1 MCGIIGACTNEDVV
15 ELLLQGLGRLSYR
28 GYDSAGIAVQ
38 TSGGNLARVR
48 RTGTVDDLRASP
60 TTQSIQGVTGIAHT
74 RWATHGE
81 PNVRNAQPHLS
92 SEEICIVHNGI
103 IENFE
108 ELKTELQDLGY
119 GFSSDTDSETIVHL
133 IHHYRD
139 SNNDLLGAVLET
151 VKRLEGAYAIS
162 AISRDES
169 NKIVVARQGCPVV
182 IGLSDNA
189 NYVASD
195 VLTLRPLTDQFMI
208 LEEGDIAEI
217 TPDNVRLFTN
227 DGSKINR
234 QPETI
239 TDTIDELD
247 KGQYDHFMAKEIH
260 EQPQV
265 VRDTLEGR
273 ITSHSVL
280 ENALGVHAP
289 EIFQQIESVSIVGCG
304 TAYYAGYIAKYWIE
318 ELANLSCTAEIA
330 SEFRYRNTVVKPNS
344 LFLTLSQSGET
355 ADTLAALRVAKERG
369 YDHTMTICNVATSTI
384 VRESELP
391 FLMRAGVEVSVASTK
406 AFIAMLV
413 DLLLIA
419 LVLARNNNQSSEL
432 EREVVQ
438 ALGELDTTLSQ
449 VLELDSTMKE
459 LSNNFLHC
467 HHALFLGRG
476 TQYPIALEGA
486 LKLKE
491 ISYLHAEGYPAGELK
506 HGPLALVDSD
516 MPVVAVAPSNDL
528 LEKVQSNI
536 EEVRA
541 RGAHLYVLAD
551 SESGFQ
557 NKEQVTVI
565 EVPKVHPLL
574 APIVYVIPLQ
584 LLAYHVAAAK
594 GYDVDQPRNLAKSVT
609 VE

>member
-15 ELLLQGLGRLSYR
+15 ELLLQGLGRLLYR

-38 TSGGNLARVR
+38 TSVGTIARVR
-48 RTGTVDDLRASP
+48 RTGTVDGLRASLAN
-60 TTQSIQGVTGIAHT
+60 QSLEGVTGIAHT

-92 SEEICIVHNGI
+92 SQDICIVHNGI

-133 IHHYRD
+133 IHHYR
-139 SNNDLLGAVLET
+139 SSTKDLLGAVLET

-195 VLTLRPLTDQFMI
+195 VLTLRPLTDQFLI
-208 LEEGDIAEI
+208 LEEGEIAEI
-217 TPDNVRLFTN
+217 TPDQVCLFDN
-227 DGSKINR
+227 DGSKIDR

-239 TDTIDELD
+239 TDTIDEFD
-247 KGQYDHFMAKEIH
+247 KGQYDHFMAKEVH

-289 EIFQQIESVSIVGCG
+289 EIFQQIQSVSIVGCG

-330 SEFRYRNTVVKPNS
+330 SEFRYRNTIVKPNS
-344 LFLTLSQSGET
+344 LFSDAFSVWRNCGH
-355 ADTLAALRVAKERG
+355 A
-369 YDHTMTICNVATSTI
+369 CST
-384 VRESELP
+384 
-391 FLMRAGVEVSVASTK
+391 T
-406 AFIAMLV
+406 
-413 DLLLIA
+413 
-419 LVLARNNNQSSEL
+419 
-432 EREVVQ
+432 
-438 ALGELDTTLSQ
+438 
-449 VLELDSTMKE
+449 
-459 LSNNFLHC
+459 
-467 HHALFLGRG
+467 GRQG
-476 TQYPIALEGA
+476 TRL
-486 LKLKE
+486 
-491 ISYLHAEGYPAGELK
+491 
-506 HGPLALVDSD
+506 
-516 MPVVAVAPSNDL
+516 
-528 LEKVQSNI
+528 
-536 EEVRA
+536 
-541 RGAHLYVLAD
+541 
-551 SESGFQ
+551 
-557 NKEQVTVI
+557 
-565 EVPKVHPLL
+565 
-574 APIVYVIPLQ
+574 
-584 LLAYHVAAAK
+584 
-594 GYDVDQPRNLAKSVT
+594 
-609 VE
+609 

>member
-1 MCGIIGACTNEDVV
+1 MCGIIGACTNKDVV
-15 ELLLQGLGRLSYR
+15 ELLLQGLSRLSYR
-28 GYDSAGIAVQ
+28 GYDSAGIALQ
-38 TSGGNLARVR
+38 TSAGTIKRAR
-48 RTGTVDDLRASP
+48 RTGTVDDLRSSP
-60 TTQSIQGVTGIAHT
+60 NAQTLAGVTGIAHT

-81 PNVRNAQPHLS
+81 PSVRNAQPHLS
-92 SEEICIVHNGI
+92 NGEICLVHNGI
-103 IENFE
+103 IENYD

-133 IHHYRD
+133 IHHYRAA
-139 SNNDLLGAVLET
+139 NENLLGAVLQA
-151 VKRLEGAYAIS
+151 VKKLEGAYAIS
-162 AISRDES
+162 VIAHNEE

-182 IGLSDNA
+182 IGVGENA

-195 VLTLRPLTDQFMI
+195 VLTLRPLTDRFMI
-208 LEEGDIAEI
+208 LEEGELAEI
-217 TPDNVRLFTN
+217 TPDEVRLYGS
-227 DGSKINR
+227 DGGKIER
-234 QPETI
+234 ETEQI

-247 KGQYDHFMAKEIH
+247 KGPFEHFMAKEIH
-260 EQPQV
+260 DQPQV

-273 ITSHSVL
+273 ITTQAVL

-289 EIFQQIESVSIVGCG
+289 EIFRSVEGVSIVGCG

-318 ELANLSCTAEIA
+318 ELAGLSCTAEIA

-369 YDHTMTICNVATSTI
+369 FAHTMTICNVATSTL

-406 AFIAMLV
+406 AFVAMLV

-419 LVLARNNNQSSEL
+419 LVLARNTGKSAGL
-432 EREVVQ
+432 EQEVVH
-438 ALGELDTTLSQ
+438 ALHSLSATLSR
-449 VLELDSTMKE
+449 VLELDSTMKS
-459 LSNNFLHC
+459 LSKEFLHC

-516 MPVVAVAPSNDL
+516 MPVVAVAPSNEL

-541 RGAHLYVLAD
+541 RGAHLYVFSD
-551 SESGFQ
+551 SDSGIRD
-557 NKEQVTVI
+557 KDQVTVI

-574 APIVYVIPLQ
+574 APIVYIIPLQ